1 MQGDFLSFL
10 IRVLIILSIS
20 LLVDAYFYQAIL
32 NLIKD
37 YTPSKKLLFNLLY
50 WSLTAFT
57 VTIFIITLLYPL
69 PLWPKTLRVYITAV
83 VFIAFF
89 SKLLGSIFVLID
101 DLWRGGQWISQF
113 IKPSESTYNPS
124 RSKFLTNTALVF
136 AGIPFVSM
144 LYGMVKTAFDF
155 TVRKEVVKLPNLPA
169 SFDGLKIVQISDIHA
184 GSFTS
189 TNPFEKAI
197 KLIHEQ
203 KPDLVFFTGDLV
215 NNIADEVD
223 DYIQVLSTITAPM
236 GVFSVLGNHDYGD
249 YMQWETKN
257 QKVKNLE
264 KLKATHGKMGWKLLL
279 NEFVPLE
286 KGADKIAL
294 IGVENWGKGARWPKY
309 GNLKKA
315 SEGSE
320 NFPVKLL
327 LSHDPSHWDAVV
339 RKNHPD
345 IDITFSGHT
354 HGFQFGVEI
363 PGIKWSPSK
372 YLYPQWAGLYTEG
385 AQHIYVNRGF
395 GFLGY
400 PGRVGIKP
408 EITVVELRKG

>member
-1 MQGDFLSFL
+1 MQGDFTSFL
-10 IRVLIILSIS
+10 IRVIIILVIS
-20 LLVDAYFYQAIL
+20 FLIDAYFYQAVY

-37 YTPSKKLLFNLLY
+37 YTPSKRLVFNLLF

-57 VTIFIITLLYPL
+57 ISVFVIALIYPL
-69 PLWPKTLRVYITAV
+69 PLWPKTVRVYLTAV
-83 VFIAFF
+83 VFIAFA
-89 SKLLGSIFVLID
+89 SKLLGSIFILID
-101 DLWRGGQWISQF
+101 DIWRGGQWVIQF
-113 IKPSESTYNPS
+113 FRPSESTYDPS
-124 RSKFLTNTALVF
+124 RSKFLTNTALFF
-136 AGIPFVSM
+136 AGIPFLSM
-144 LYGMVKTAFDF
+144 IYGMVKTAFDF

-169 SFDGLKIVQISDIHA
+169 SFEGLKIVQISDIHS

-189 TNPFEKAI
+189 TGPFEKAI
-197 KLIHEQ
+197 QLIHEQ
-203 KPDLVFFTGDLV
+203 QPDLVFFTGDLV

-223 DYIQVLSTITAPM
+223 DYIQVLSTIKAPM
-236 GVFSVLGNHDYGD
+236 GVFSILGNHDYGD
-249 YMQWETKN
+249 YMQWENKEE
-257 QKVKNLE
+257 KVKNLQ
-264 KLKATHGKMGWKLLL
+264 KLKDSHGKMGWRLLL
-279 NEFVPLE
+279 NEHVPLQRGE
-286 KGADKIAL
+286 DKIAL
-294 IGVENWGKGARWPKY
+294 LGVENWGRGARWPKY

-315 SEGSE
+315 AEGTE
-320 NFPVKLL
+320 QYPVKLL

-363 PGIKWSPSK
+363 PGVKWSPSQ

-385 AQHIYVNRGF
+385 KQHIYVNRGF

-408 EITVVELRKG
+408 EITVIELRKA